1 MCSGQAMINGFVTFT
16 HAGSKT
22 DTSIPLCLLS
32 LVLTLTPPTTT
43 TFLATGHRPAARA
56 ARTAAAAPRPGHMC
70 CSPTGPCRRR
80 GHTTM
85 SAPSGPSS
93 TRLPSYIRS
102 STARWFT
109 IQSLRIVKAT
119 SRLSEGTTTTFQ
131 WDGRRGWVDQYGE
144 EVDAEDIGLPFS
156 IETKGNYEVP
166 NN

>member
-1 MCSGQAMINGFVTFT
+1 
-16 HAGSKT
+16 
-22 DTSIPLCLLS
+22 
-32 LVLTLTPPTTT
+32 
-43 TFLATGHRPAARA
+43 
-56 ARTAAAAPRPGHMC
+56 
-70 CSPTGPCRRR
+70 
-80 GHTTM
+80 M

-119 SRLSEGTTTTFQ
+119 PRLSEGTTTTFQ

-166 NN
+166 IVFEWDEQIDMYKGTIIGEEEAQIAMEMAVMKAAIFQPWTSIPVSS